1 MKKLFSAFFVSFL
14 LLFLI
19 GPLASAQLLNTQSNA
34 VKTLGN
40 TTNTAGSQGGLSQI
54 SIGSLAAQI
63 IQVVLGLLA
72 VIFLVLLIVAGF
84 QWMTAAGNEE
94 QVKKSLATMKSAIIG
109 LIIILAAYAITY
121 FIFTYLP
128 FSAGSTGSQGFSG

>member
-1 MKKLFSAFFVSFL
+1 MKKLFSALLVSLFF
-14 LLFLI
+14 LFLI
-19 GPLASAQLLNTQSNA
+19 GPFASAQFLNTQSNA
-34 VKTLGN
+34 VKTLSN
-40 TTNTAGSQGGLSQI
+40 STNTAGGQAGLSQI
-54 SIGSLAAQI
+54 SIGAIASQI
-63 IQVVLGLLA
+63 IKVVLGLLA
-72 VIFLVLLIVAGF
+72 VIFLVLLIVSGF

-128 FSAGSTGSQGFSG
+128 FSAGSTGSQGMSL

>member
-1 MKKLFSAFFVSFL
+1 MKKLFSAFILS
-14 LLFLI
+14 LLFFSLI
-19 GPLASAQLLNTQSNA
+19 WSTASAQLLNTNSNA
-34 VKTLGN
+34 VNTLSK
-40 TTNTAGSQGGLSQI
+40 TTNTAGGQGGLSQI
-54 SIGSLAAQI
+54 SIGALAAQI

-72 VIFLVLLIVAGF
+72 VIFLVLLIIAGF

-128 FSAGSTGSQGFSG
+128 FSAGSTGSQGISG

>member
-1 MKKLFSAFFVSFL
+1 MKKTFSAFILSLL

-19 GPLASAQLLNTQSNA
+19 GSTASAQLLDTNSNS

-40 TTNTAGSQGGLSQI
+40 TTDIAAGRAGMSKI
-54 SIGSLAAQI
+54 SIGALVSQI

-72 VIFLVLLIVAGF
+72 VIFLILLIIAGF

-94 QVKKSLATMKSAIIG
+94 QIKKSQATMKSAIIG

-128 FSAGSTGSQGFSG
+128 FSAGSSNPSVY

>member
-1 MKKLFSAFFVSFL
+1 MKKLFSALFVSFL
-14 LLFLI
+14 LLFSI
-19 GPLASAQLLNTQSNA
+19 GPLASAQLLNTNSNA
-34 VKTLGN
+34 VKNLSN
-40 TTNTAGSQGGLSQI
+40 TTNTAGGQAGLSQI
-54 SIGSLAAQI
+54 SIGALVAQI

-72 VIFLVLLIVAGF
+72 VIFLILLIIAGF

-94 QVKKSLATMKSAIIG
+94 QIKKSQATMKSAIIG

-128 FSAGSTGSQGFSG
+128 FSAGSSNPSVY